1 MLIGHYTAT
10 VSSILGGVRGVFQSM
25 IPDSRINARIGSA
38 ILGAAVGIGVF
49 ATCTEIFPLARVDNM
64 PMIATTFFALSGA
77 FTAKYSG
84 LSRLS
89 GLMGTLSL
97 LPYHVSRVDISI
109 PAVFTGVGLALT
121 ISAAICKHDLLPRL
135 QRRKDGAA

>member
-1 MLIGHYTAT
+1 
-10 VSSILGGVRGVFQSM
+10 M

-135 QRRKDGAA
+135 KRRKDGAA